1 MKLVR
6 RQHCWSIILHT
17 GLTISLLLLTSQ
29 VVVLAQV
36 DGLQAKVHYVTGRA
50 TLINNKIRPGDIPI
64 TKKDQIQWGSTIKT
78 GNDGRVVIRLSD
90 ESLITVFPNSEVE
103 LNNNPAASSPRELLE
118 IKFGRVLVKI
128 HHIWGKPNPCSLSS
142 PSASIAVRGT
152 EFIVDVLQN
161 GETSV
166 SVLEGQVE
174 VWPRGNPG
182 NKRLVTPGGRV
193 IVRPGGDISLAF
205 PGPGGQLNPRNRV
218 NQNLEGAYQRS
229 VDSLVQNSIST
240 LPSVFTAFP
249 DSHVD
254 SLENPAYAAE
264 FKDAEGRLSMLP
276 SVSKPY
282 IVSDENHQWDYTVT
296 PQLTFYTPIPGSR
309 FSVGGSVSG
318 LRTKSQI
325 LTELKGSNY
334 SYYSNNE
341 LRFDASNL
349 SLTAAYSFGADG
361 RTSVGVG
368 IDRLTGTGSFLS
380 DYRSKSE
387 DYSSANLSNSDVRF
401 TRTRLTLGVLHK
413 FSESKKLGLYY
424 RQGFTSSKSGGH
436 YHRDST
442 GFEYPEYNISVPPYD
457 ETLSDNTNISTL
469 SSEVGIR
476 YRAQMTRRLFYG
488 FEGSYLYE
496 RINTRYRIED
506 RPLTRDRDL
515 ARRARLGVGTGFIL
529 NSRTIISLDFT
540 GGHLNTSKPATDNYS
555 YYSSIFN
562 SDIPIPVYN
571 PVHEQGNFLS
581 GHGMI
586 QMNPWRNLFVSAS
599 SLTTFY
605 KGLITYTYT
614 DQSFGRSDTSSIKE
628 KNYLTNFGVGWRFAS
643 NLIGEYQLALDHTN
657 RRPSHSIMLRYT
669 FNLNIKGER

>member
-1 MKLVR
+1 LGQITGFRAEVR
-6 RQHCWSIILHT
+6 SVSGSAKISPGGMSINRND
-17 GLTISLLLLTSQ
+17 LL
-29 VVVLAQV
+29 
-36 DGLQAKVHYVTGRA
+36 
-50 TLINNKIRPGDIPI
+50 
-64 TKKDQIQWGSTIKT
+64 QWGSTILT
-78 GNDGRVVIRLSD
+78 GKNGRVVIGLDDGSQ
-90 ESLITVFPNSEVE
+90 ITVLPNSVVE
-103 LNNNPAASSPRELLE
+103 LNNNPAATTPHELLN
-118 IKFGRVLVKI
+118 IMSGRVRVKI
-128 HHIWGKPNPCSLSS
+128 HHIGGKPNPYSLSS

-152 EFIVDVLQN
+152 EFVVDVLPN

-174 VWPRGNPG
+174 VWPHSNPG

-205 PGPGGQLNPRNRV
+205 PGPGSQLNPRNRV

-249 DSHVD
+249 DSHID

-264 FKDAEGRLSMLP
+264 FKDAEGRLSMMP

-282 IVSDENHQWDYTVT
+282 IIAGDENHQWDYTVS

-309 FSVGGSVSG
+309 LTVGGSVSG
-318 LRTKSQI
+318 LRTRSQI
-325 LTELKGSNY
+325 LTDLNGSNY
-334 SYYSNNE
+334 SYYSNND
-341 LRFDASNL
+341 LRFDASNITFT
-349 SLTAAYSFGADG
+349 SAYTFGAGG
-361 RTSVGVG
+361 RTSVGIG
-368 IDRLTGTGSFLS
+368 IDRLSGTGSFLS

-387 DYSSANLSNSDVRF
+387 DYSSANLHNSDVRF

-413 FSESKKLGLYY
+413 FSENKKLGLYY
-424 RQGFTSSKSGGH
+424 RQGFNTSKLIGY
-436 YHRDST
+436 YHQDSS
-442 GFEYPEYNISVPPYD
+442 GFEYPQFNISVAPYD
-457 ETLSDNTNISTL
+457 ETLSDNTDLSTL
-469 SSEVGIR
+469 SSEIGIR

-496 RINTRYRIED
+496 RMNTRYRKED
-506 RPLTRDRDL
+506 RPSTRDRDL
-515 ARRARLGVGTGFIL
+515 ARRVRLGVGTGFII

-540 GGHLNTSKPATDNYS
+540 GGHMNTSKPATDNYS

-605 KGLITYTYT
+605 KGQITYTYT
-614 DQSFGRSDTSSIKE
+614 DKSFGRTDTSSIKE
-628 KNYLTNFGVGWRFAS
+628 KNYLTNFGVGWRFKS

-669 FNLNIKGER
+669 FNLNIIGER